1 MDIGNFLLAWAP
13 VPLILAMAGYLMA
26 ATGNRQY
33 QFGARV
39 VYWILLAMV
48 GAAFINLMSLFLA
61 DRFEFSYVATYSS
74 RDLSNTWPH
83 FFKFSALW
91 AGQQGTFLL
100 WLVFGL
106 VLGIWVRARAKE
118 NEGWV
123 MFFYILAQ
131 TFLLVLALI
140 SKPFARLDFMP
151 PDGQGL
157 NPLLQNYWMQI
168 HPPIVF
174 LGFAAACIPFA
185 FAMAALATNK
195 YDNWVRQTMPWAVFS
210 VVTLGLGIFLGG
222 YWAYETLGWGG
233 YWSWDPVENA
243 SAIPWMTGIALVHGM
258 VVERTRGS
266 WRRMNLFLAI
276 TLFLLIVYGTF
287 LTRSGV
293 LADFSV
299 HSFVDLGY
307 NNVLWISI
315 AVIAALSYG
324 LFAYRARKIKGATP
338 SSDFLS
344 QEFTT
349 FLAVALLL
357 PFIVLVLFWTSFP
370 LITTIFSQAPILSKI
385 TPKPAAIATSYYNI
399 AGLIFSAI
407 FALIL
412 GFNSL
417 LFWRQTET
425 ELVVKRLM
433 PPLIISAGGAILFF
447 VFGFNKIVE
456 FWSWPDPPKV
466 SAKIILVAVLYL
478 IFIFTALFAFITNL
492 IHLVR
497 HRNGSFRTRGGYL
510 AHVGFSIMLMGV
522 ILSSSF
528 GDKTKITIPAGE
540 SKSALGYDI
549 KFVGTERLSPKEE
562 LTNFEVRRGGES
574 FMAHSVTK
582 AMGRGDNAQFAR
594 TPHIKKYLLSDL
606 YLSLENITEGSQ
618 INMQPFT
625 LGIAGSTELG
635 GKQFVFTGFD
645 SDENKRQLAR
655 LQPQVFDIA
664 KGQSFNIGDRKV
676 TFEKFEMGA
685 HEQGMASNIGAVLQV
700 EQNGKTTTV
709 TPLYEPLAGGDH
721 RSHPVDMPGGG
732 AIALTAIRADIGAV
746 SLSYSTTKE
755 KVSIKLG
762 TNLLVIEGADTSRVA
777 PVFDPSTTH
786 GDQSVATFAD
796 GSQLFLVEIDAPND
810 SATYV
815 YVPSQEPM
823 LATVELST
831 KPMINLVWLGFLT
844 IVIGA
849 AISFIRRMKES
860 KIKE

>member
-1 MDIGNFLLAWAP
+1 MEIGSFLLAWAP
-13 VPLILAMAGYLMA
+13 VPMVLAMAGYLLA

-33 QFGARV
+33 QLGARV
-39 VYWILLAMV
+39 VYWILVAMAV
-48 GAAFINLMSLFLA
+48 MALVNLLSLFLT
-61 DRFEFSYVATYSS
+61 DRFEYSYVATYSS
-74 RDLSNTWPH
+74 RDLSNAWPH
-83 FFKFSALW
+83 FFKLSALW

-100 WLVFGL
+100 WLVYGL
-106 VLGIWVRARAKE
+106 LLGIWVRSRAKE

-233 YWSWDPVENA
+233 YWAWDPVENA

-307 NNVLWISI
+307 NNALWISI
-315 AVIAALSYG
+315 AVLAAISYG
-324 LFAYRARKIKGATP
+324 LFALRARKVKGATP
-338 SSDFLS
+338 SNDFLS

-370 LITTIFSQAPILSKI
+370 LITTIFSQVPLLSKL
-385 TPKPAAIATSYYNI
+385 TPKPAAIATSYYNM
-399 AGLIFSAI
+399 AGLIFATI

-417 LFWRQTET
+417 LFWRKTEA
-425 ELVVKRLM
+425 EVVVKRLM
-433 PPLIISAGGAILFF
+433 VPLIASAAGAILFF
-447 VFGFNKIVE
+447 VFGFTRIVE
-456 FWSWPDPPKV
+456 FWSLPEPPSV
-466 SAKIILVAVLYL
+466 SFKIVLIAALYL
-478 IFIFTALFAFITNL
+478 LFFFSTLFALITNF
-492 IHLVR
+492 IYIFR
-497 HRNGSFRTRGGYL
+497 HRNGSLRSKGGYF
-510 AHVGFSIMLMGV
+510 AHVGFAVMLMGI

-528 GDKTKITIPAGE
+528 GTKTKITIPVGE
-540 SKSALGYDI
+540 SKSAMGYDI
-549 KFVGTERLSPKEE
+549 KFLGTDRVGAKEE
-562 LTNFEVRRGGES
+562 QTNFEVKHGDEV
-574 FMAHSVTK
+574 FTAHSVTK
-582 AMGRGDNAQFAR
+582 AMGRGDNVQFAR

-606 YLSLENITEGSQ
+606 YLSLENITEGDQ

-625 LGIAGSTELG
+625 LGIAGKSELG
-635 GKQFVFTGFD
+635 GRQFVFAGFD
-645 SDENKRQLAR
+645 SDENKRRMAK
-655 LQPQVFDIA
+655 LQPQVYEVA
-664 KGQSFNIGDRKV
+664 KGQSFNLGDRKV

-685 HEQGMASNIGAVLQV
+685 HESGTASNIGAVLHV
-700 EQNGKTTTV
+700 EQGGKTTTV
-709 TPLYEPLAGGDH
+709 TPLYEPMAGGDH

-732 AIALTAIRADIGAV
+732 AIALTAIRADIGSV

-755 KVSIKLG
+755 DISVKLG
-762 TNLLVIEGADTSRVA
+762 THLLIINGADTTKAV
-777 PVFDPSTTH
+777 PVFDPSSAH
-786 GDQSVATFAD
+786 GEQSVTTFND
-796 GSQLFLVEIDAPND
+796 GSQLFLVDIDARND

-815 YVPSQEPM
+815 YVPSQDPM

-849 AISFIRRMKES
+849 AMSFFRRMKES